1 MKIAFIGGVKFSY
14 ELLKHILENGWSV
27 SVVFSYDN
35 SKKKFY
41 SDFISFSDLTKKYG
55 INHIKVNNIND
66 EENISLLRN
75 IKPDLILVMGWSQL
89 LKKEIIE
96 IPKFGVIGSHPTEL
110 PKYRGRSP
118 IPWSVLK
125 GLDESALTFF
135 LIEEGVDNGDIVAQ
149 RKFKIT
155 SEDDATSIYEKII
168 SVGKEMLLETLAL
181 IEKGQVKRF
190 KQNPEKFIE
199 NWPKRTP
206 EDGKIDWSKSG
217 KEIHT
222 LIRATTYPYPGAFT
236 FFKESKLIIWKALYS
251 NEKSDGVGKIMD
263 ISKEGLKVGT
273 GKGVVILQI
282 VNQNGNIQV
291 ESSKIFPRDNI
302 GSILG

>member
-55 INHIKVNNIND
+55 INHIQVNNIND

-118 IPWSVLK
+118 IPWSILK

-168 SVGKEMLLETLAL
+168 SVGKGMLLETLAL

-199 NWPKRTP
+199 NWAKRTP

-273 GKGVVILQI
+273 GKGIVILQI

-291 ESSKIFPRDNI
+291 ESSKIFSRDNI